1 MSVSSCKPWTP
12 AGAGACAPSGERGF
26 TLIEMMVALAVFSL
40 AALAILRLE
49 GATLSSTFMLD
60 QKLMAQT
67 VARNIAVETLTDPAA
82 PSLGKSNGVAV
93 NGGRSWRWERR
104 TVRTGDSRVV
114 RVDIAVANDA
124 GQGLAGL
131 TLIRQVQ

>member
-1 MSVSSCKPWTP
+1 VSSCKRSSRE
-12 AGAGACAPSGERGF
+12 GGF

-49 GATLSSTFMLD
+49 GATLSSTFQLD
-60 QKLMAQT
+60 RKLMAQT
-67 VARNIAVETLTDPAA
+67 VARNIAVEVLTDPAA
-82 PSLGKSNGVAV
+82 PALGKANGVEV
-93 NGGRSWRWERR
+93 NGGRKWRWERR
-104 TVRTGDSRVV
+104 TVRTGDQRVV
-114 RVDIAVANDA
+114 RVDIAVADEA